1 MYLLKYALLT
11 FILELPVFLYFWK
24 KEGYGQAILFC
35 LLLNGFTNPIL
46 NTILLSSNINVW
58 LLELGVFAVEAF
70 AAWLIFKPKIG
81 KAILFSILANGFSFG
96 MGQVLHALKWL

>member
-11 FILELPVFLYFWK
+11 VILELPIFLYFWK

-46 NTILLSSNINVW
+46 NTILMSSNASVW
-58 LLELGVFAVEAF
+58 LLELGVFIVEAF
-70 AAWLIFKPKIG
+70 AAWLIFRPKVS
-81 KAILFSILANGFSFG
+81 KAVLFSILANGFSFG
-96 MGQVLHALKWL
+96 MGLLFHKLNWL